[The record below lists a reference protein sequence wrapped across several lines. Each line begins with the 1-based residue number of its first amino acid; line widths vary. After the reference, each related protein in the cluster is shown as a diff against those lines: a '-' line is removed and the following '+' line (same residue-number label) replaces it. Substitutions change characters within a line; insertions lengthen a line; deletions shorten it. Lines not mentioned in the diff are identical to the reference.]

1 MPYLRRLTIAA
12 AAFGLAAT
20 LGACTQNDNGNN
32 TLVGRHDSPTPTGG
46 PQTTSAAT
54 GDGPVA
60 LEAKDNEFVPKEI
73 SAKAGDITIDF
84 KNTGVAP
91 HTFTAAD
98 FSVDQ
103 NVNAGQSTTLTLKGA
118 KPGTYKFVCKY
129 HESLGMTGTIT
140 VT

>member
-1 MPYLRRLTIAA
+1 MPVLRRLAIGAM
-12 AAFGLAAT
+12 AFGLTVT

-32 TLVGRHDSPTPTGG
+32 TLVGRKTSSPTPSG
-46 PQTTSAAT
+46 PGAPA
-54 GDGPVA
+54 DGPVS
-60 LEAKDNEFVPKEI
+60 LEAKDNEFVPKSI
-73 SAKAGDITIDF
+73 AAKAGDITIEF

-91 HTFTAAD
+91 HTFTATD

-103 NVNAGQSTTLTLKGA
+103 NVNAGASATLTLKDA

>member
-1 MPYLRRLTIAA
+1 MPVLRRLAIGAV
-12 AAFGLAAT
+12 AFGLTAA

-32 TLVGRHDSPTPTGG
+32 TLVGRRSNSPTPTG
-46 PQTTSAAT
+46 T
-54 GDGPVA
+54 GQAGGPVS
-60 LEAKDNEFVPKEI
+60 LEAKDNEFVPKQLT
-73 SAKAGDITIDF
+73 AAAGDITIEF
-84 KNTGVAP
+84 KNTGVSP
-91 HTFTAAD
+91 HTFTSTD

-103 NVNAGQSTTLTLKGA
+103 NVNAGSSATLTLKGA